1 LGWCWTWR
9 CRVWWADPTA
19 SHAALLLA
27 FAIALTTG
35 CIHALEVH
43 NLERY
48 QEPTRREPAPVRT
61 RIAVRPHAG
70 PIDALFRFDALLWQL
85 G

>member
-1 LGWCWTWR
+1 
-9 CRVWWADPTA
+9 
-19 SHAALLLA
+19 
-27 FAIALTTG
+27 
-35 CIHALEVH
+35 VH